1 MRRGGRWRVGLGLG
15 LSLLAVVSVACTVTA
30 QTEGNDP
37 VGEGP
42 VVWDLR
48 STTSAA
54 DLEGSLGREAI
65 LSTPGRNGVELR
77 LVLPDGEMV
86 ELPWADALAVEGGNG
101 RILKVSLG
109 AMAESDPG
117 AWDSRIDGFIERFGG
132 DRAEID
138 GWLDAAVT
146 AVAGG
151 ETVSRRSFA
160 GQPRSGYQPK
170 LSIGLGGSGASTA
183 VVVDWRFDL
192 TA

>member
-1 MRRGGRWRVGLGLG
+1 MARAMAS
-15 LSLLAVVSVACTVTA
+15 SLLGMLVFGLTVGCSFEVERSEP
-30 QTEGNDP
+30 TEEE
-37 VGEGP
+37 GER
-42 VVWDLR
+42 VIWDL
-48 STTSAA
+48 TTNPSAA

-77 LVLPDGEMV
+77 LVLPDGETV